1 MTDSKTLRVR
11 VMQGDTIA
19 FGPGKAD
26 LLQAIAQTGSISGA
40 AREMAMSYRRAWL
53 LVEEMNRC
61 FASPLVATA
70 TGGARGGGAAVTE
83 LGQEVLAR
91 YRRMQKKAATAIAA
105 DLRHLHSLMQQP
117 EADGQVQASSQQ
129 GGGAHA

>member
-1 MTDSKTLRVR
+1 MNDAKTLRVR
-11 VMQGDTIA
+11 VMQGQTIA

-40 AREMAMSYRRAWL
+40 AREMDMSYRRAWL

-83 LGQEVLAR
+83 LGQEVLSR
-91 YRRMQKKAATAIAA
+91 YRRMQKKAAASIAGELRQLQALMRPA
-105 DLRHLHSLMQQP
+105 DEQGAEDQRQ
-117 EADGQVQASSQQ
+117 GQGSD
-129 GGGAHA
+129 HA

>member
-1 MTDSKTLRVR
+1 MNDSKTLRVR

-26 LLQAIAQTGSISGA
+26 LLQAIVRTGSISGA
-40 AREMAMSYRRAWL
+40 AREMQMSYRRAWL

-91 YRRMQKKAATAIAA
+91 YRRMQKKAAASIAA
-105 DLRHLHSLMQQP
+105 DLRHLQGLMN
-117 EADGQVQASSQQ
+117 ETDEE
-129 GGGAHA
+129 GGGNHA

>member
-1 MTDSKTLRVR
+1 MNDSKTLRVR

-26 LLQAIAQTGSISGA
+26 LLQAIVQTGSISGA
-40 AREMAMSYRRAWL
+40 AREMQMSYRRAWL

-70 TGGARGGGAAVTE
+70 TGGARGGGAVVTE
-83 LGQEVLAR
+83 LGQEVLTR
-91 YRRMQKKAATAIAA
+91 YRRMQKKACLLYTSDAA
-105 DLRHLHSLMQQP
+105 DDTL
-117 EADGQVQASSQQ
+117 QV
-129 GGGAHA
+129 

>member
-1 MTDSKTLRVR
+1 MNDAKTLRVR
-11 VMQGDTIA
+11 VMQGQTIA

-40 AREMAMSYRRAWL
+40 AREMDMSYRRAWL

-91 YRRMQKKAATAIAA
+91 YRRMQKKAAASIAGELRQLQALMRPA
-105 DLRHLHSLMQQP
+105 DEQGAEDQRQ
-117 EADGQVQASSQQ
+117 GQDSD
-129 GGGAHA
+129 HA

>member
-1 MTDSKTLRVR
+1 MNDAKTLRVR
-11 VMQGDTIA
+11 VMQGQTIA

-40 AREMAMSYRRAWL
+40 AREMDMSYRRAWL

-91 YRRMQKKAATAIAA
+91 YRRMQKKAAASIAGELRQLQALMRPA
-105 DLRHLHSLMQQP
+105 DEQGAEDQRQ
-117 EADGQVQASSQQ
+117 GQGSD
-129 GGGAHA
+129 HA

>member
-1 MTDSKTLRVR
+1 MNDSKTLRVR

-26 LLQAIAQTGSISGA
+26 LLQAIVQTGSISGA
-40 AREMAMSYRRAWL
+40 AREMQMSYRRAWL

-70 TGGARGGGAAVTE
+70 TGGARGGGAVVTE

-91 YRRMQKKAATAIAA
+91 YRRMQKKAAASIAA
-105 DLRHLHSLMQQP
+105 DLGHLRSLM
-117 EADGQVQASSQQ
+117 AQV
-129 GGGAHA
+129 GAE

>member
-1 MTDSKTLRVR
+1 MNDAKTLRVR
-11 VMQGDTIA
+11 VMLGQTIA

-40 AREMAMSYRRAWL
+40 AREMDMSYRRAWL

-83 LGQEVLAR
+83 LGDEVLAR
-91 YRRMQKKAATAIAA
+91 YRRMQKKAAASIAGELRQLQALMRPA
-105 DLRHLHSLMQQP
+105 DEQ
-117 EADGQVQASSQQ
+117 EAEDQRQGQDSD
-129 GGGAHA
+129 HA

>member
-1 MTDSKTLRVR
+1 MNDAKTLRVR
-11 VMQGDTIA
+11 VMQGQTIA

-40 AREMAMSYRRAWL
+40 AREMDMSYRRAWL

-91 YRRMQKKAATAIAA
+91 YRRMQKKAAASIAGELRQLQALMRPA
-105 DLRHLHSLMQQP
+105 DEQGSEDQRQ
-117 EADGQVQASSQQ
+117 GQGSD
-129 GGGAHA
+129 HA

>member
-1 MTDSKTLRVR
+1 LRVR
-11 VMQGDTIA
+11 VMQGQTIA

-40 AREMAMSYRRAWL
+40 AREMDMSYRRAWL

-91 YRRMQKKAATAIAA
+91 YRRMQKKAAASIAGELRQLQALMRPA
-105 DLRHLHSLMQQP
+105 DEQIAEDQRQ
-117 EADGQVQASSQQ
+117 GQDSD
-129 GGGAHA
+129 HA

>member
-1 MTDSKTLRVR
+1 MNDAKTLRVR
-11 VMQGDTIA
+11 VMLGQTIA

-40 AREMAMSYRRAWL
+40 AREMDMSYRRAWL

-91 YRRMQKKAATAIAA
+91 YRRMQKKAAASIAGELRQLQALMRPA
-105 DLRHLHSLMQQP
+105 DEQ
-117 EADGQVQASSQQ
+117 EAEDQRQGQDSD
-129 GGGAHA
+129 HA

>member
-1 MTDSKTLRVR
+1 MNDAKTLRVR
-11 VMQGDTIA
+11 VMQGQTIA

-40 AREMAMSYRRAWL
+40 AREMDMSYRRAWL

-91 YRRMQKKAATAIAA
+91 YRRLQKKAAASIAGELRQLQALMRPA
-105 DLRHLHSLMQQP
+105 DEQGAEDQRQ
-117 EADGQVQASSQQ
+117 GQGSD
-129 GGGAHA
+129 HA